1 MFKLIASDMDGT
13 LLDEN
18 SQVPPE
24 TYELIEALSERGVHF
39 AASSGRRYD
48 RLCEFF
54 APVVDKMDFV
64 AANGAQ
70 VYAEG
75 VEVDREVYS
84 HLAVRKLART
94 VKMFPNMHL
103 ALFDRTKSFLLD
115 DEDKF
120 VREIDKDLPNAERIW
135 GLPDPHVNIIKAS
148 IICDDGNVMDNAYV
162 LQREL
167 GDLFSFAPSGNAWI
181 DAMQPGVSKA
191 SGIEQLMEHYGV
203 ERDEVMAFGDSMNDY
218 EIIRLSVRAARWKM
232 HAPRS
237 RQSPIA
243 WWGATATTL
252 SSRSS
257 AVFWRASP
265 NPAVRDVP
273 FNMSRTL
280 SRGKIGPGPN
290 DMGSGPL
297 PISARPRRPRRV
309 LPTLVFAV

>member
-1 MFKLIASDMDGT
+1 MGSVAFLFAGQGAQHPAMGVD
-13 LLDEN
+13 
-18 SQVPPE
+18 
-24 TYELIEALSERGVHF
+24 LIETSPAAAEVFAIADEVRPGTSEQCRSASKEELSQTENTQPCVFVHDLAAAAALRERGVHF

-75 VEVDREVYS
+75 VEGDREVYS

-94 VKMFPNMHL
+94 VKMFPNMQL

-167 GDLFSFAPSGNAWI
+167 GGLFSFAPSGNAWI

-191 SGIEQLMEHYGV
+191 SGIAQLMEHYGV
-203 ERDEVMAFGDSMNDY
+203 ERDEIMAFGDSMNDY
-218 EIIRLSVRAARWKM
+218 EIIRFVGTGCAM
-232 HAPRS
+232 E
-237 RQSPIA
+237 
-243 WWGATATTL
+243 
-252 SSRSS
+252 
-257 AVFWRASP
+257 
-265 NPAVRDVP
+265 N
-273 FNMSRTL
+273 
-280 SRGKIGPGPN
+280 
-290 DMGSGPL
+290 
-297 PISARPRRPRRV
+297 ARPALKAVADRVVGCNRDHAVQQELRRV
-309 LPTLVFAV
+309 LESLA